1 MGGVEKCKE
10 KSAILAKICT
20 NFKDLGVIYRSRG
33 ISLPEIV
40 VWGGVKIVG
49 NRVAN
54 FQKMFTPL
62 SRQSDDSP
70 IMSNKNC
77 CI

>member
-10 KSAILAKICT
+10 KSAVLAKICT

-40 VWGGVKIVG
+40 VWGVGIVG

-54 FQKMFTPL
+54 FRKMEFTGGP
-62 SRQSDDSP
+62 QFG
-70 IMSNKNC
+70 MGE
-77 CI
+77 